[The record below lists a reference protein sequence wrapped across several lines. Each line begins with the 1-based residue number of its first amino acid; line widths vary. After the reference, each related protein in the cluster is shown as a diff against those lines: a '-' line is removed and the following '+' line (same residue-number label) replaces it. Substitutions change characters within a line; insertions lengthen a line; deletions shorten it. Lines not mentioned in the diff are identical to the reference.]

1 MENKCVWKC
10 IPPGSRSKILLR
22 MKLVTF
28 CILFTMVT
36 SAAETYSQKTK
47 FSFNLNGVTIKQVF
61 HEIEDNSEF
70 ILLYNERQLDASRKV
85 NVKVTNES
93 IETVLDQILD
103 ETQNSYKMYDRQIVI
118 LPVVEQK
125 SPVSGS
131 SAMEMQQKKQD
142 VSGVVSDATGV
153 PIPGVSVSV
162 KGTTTGTITDINGQF
177 KMSVPADATLLFSF
191 IGMKAQEVKVGS
203 TTVFNIKMAD
213 ETIGVE
219 EVVVVGYGI
228 QKKESVVGAISQVGG
243 ATLMRSGTSNVTS
256 AISGKLSGVLT
267 MQATGQPGSNDS
279 EVIIRGLSSWNGS
292 KPLALVDGVER
303 DYTDLDPNEIE
314 TISVLKDASATAVF
328 GAKGANGVIIVTTK
342 RGKLG
347 KAKLDMSGS
356 FGLQKATR
364 IPDHIDSYTTMN
376 AYNYGLRNQGR
387 FSELVPDQVLNEY
400 LNPSTPINSLRYPN
414 VNWFDV
420 MTKEF
425 APTTNANFN
434 VSGGTEF
441 IKYFCSLGYVHEGD
455 FFKAKKNGYL
465 DQSHK
470 YDKLNYRANLDFN
483 LTRSTQ
489 LTFNVGGDYGV
500 MNQPKTAPWRELYQT
515 TPAKFPAY
523 YPAWALELIPDLDY
537 PDDKGERLA
546 HHLSEYTG
554 NPYSTINQGDFNQY
568 TDSKLFTDLI
578 LDQKLDFITKGL
590 SVKGKVALSTYYKI
604 RSLYS
609 DYNLPKYRID
619 YDKINALGPD
629 GKPLNQNPWVREGQN
644 TEVYI
649 LPPVDL
655 NVGALEGGYYSDLY
669 YEGSIGYNR
678 TIGNHTIS
686 GLALFNRQ
694 QKNTGTEYA
703 YFNESWVGRGTY
715 DFSHKYLFEM
725 NIGYTGSERFAPN
738 NRFGFFPSGAIGWVL
753 SEEHFFKQALPWMSK
768 LKVRY
773 SDGLVGSDSAD
784 ERWLYQSSYFKDN
797 AGKIKEDKIANS
809 NSQWE
814 SARKKNLGVELGF
827 LKNQLT
833 FNVEVFDEFRENMLL
848 TPRTVTFLVGNTF
861 KSLNLGKM
869 KKHGIEIEAEYNKT
883 TTSGLN
889 YNFRGQFG
897 FNENRVV
904 FKDDLPYA
912 PEYKKD
918 AGKPLGAQIGGSL
931 LTGTGYFTSID
942 DIMNNPSPIAFTG
955 VNVGDYKFLDYSA
968 DGTINNMDQF
978 PIKGNLYPP
987 ITFSLSSGLSYKNF
1001 DFSILLKGNTGK
1013 YVDFNQAFEN
1023 EFTKGT
1029 LRIHTSQLDYWTP
1042 TNQDAGHSTLHYV
1055 GTGDSPYLMW
1065 GGGEADRGYGIK
1077 IQDRFWRNADYLR
1090 IGEIYAGYT
1099 IQSEYLNKVAG
1110 ISNLVVYGSA
1120 NNVYTFTNLIEG
1132 DPERKD
1138 FQQGFYPQMMTLK
1151 VGLKL
1156 GF

>member
-1 MENKCVWKC
+1 MEKKCVWKC

-61 HEIEDNSEF
+61 HEIEHNSEF

-400 LNPSTPINSLRYPN
+400 LNPSSPINSLRYPN

-537 PDDKGERLA
+537 PDAKGERLA